1 MPYFYYICNMDLYLP
16 NTEKIFVVSDLHVN
30 HRKLCTSYEDHF
42 DRTRKY
48 VTVDEMN
55 EDIVKQWNATVSP
68 DDTVIFLGDF
78 TLGTPGSKLLEVF
91 SDYYTNKLN
100 FKHMYMIRGNHDYQ
114 LFKKLYPVKET
125 MFPNIT
131 MVKDN
136 IFLTY
141 NGKNYLFQHFNY
153 DKALNEHDGT
163 SGDPS
168 ALNHYLN
175 EGRQID
181 YVVHGH
187 THEFNKTKVID
198 QDDMRL
204 IENNVSW
211 EAWYRPVSID
221 ELVKIDAMWE
231 K

>member
-1 MPYFYYICNMDLYLP
+1 MPYFYYICTMELELHN
-16 NTEKIFVVSDLHVN
+16 EKIFIVSDLHVN

-48 VTVDEMN
+48 VTVEEMN
-55 EDIVKQWNATVSP
+55 EDIVKQWNSVVSP
-68 DDTVIFLGDF
+68 NDIVIFLGDF

-91 SDYYTNKLN
+91 GDYYTNKLN
-100 FKHMYMIRGNHDYQ
+100 FKHMYMIRGNHDYT

-136 IFLTY
+136 IYLTY
-141 NGKNYLFQHFNY
+141 NGKNYLLQHYNY
-153 DKALNEHDGT
+153 DETINEHDGT
-163 SGDPS
+163 TGDPT
-168 ALNHYLN
+168 ALNQYLA
-175 EGRQID
+175 EGKTVD
-181 YVVHGH
+181 YLVHGH
-187 THEFNKTKVID
+187 THEFNKTSIVDNHNGKMV
-198 QDDMRL
+198 
-204 IENNVSW
+204 ENNVSW

-221 ELVKIDAMWE
+221 ELVKTDAMWE